1 MTLPLPPLA
10 LPPPMARALHAPVAP
25 DDEALRT
32 AARAAEAAFLAEM
45 LRFAGL
51 GQARAALGGGAGEA
65 QMSGMLARAQ
75 AEVFAESGGIGLA
88 QVIFEALQRP
98 GGGRDAARPG

>member
-1 MTLPLPPLA
+1 MTTPLPA
-10 LPPPMARALHAPVAP
+10 LPVSPPAAGSPRAPAVP
-25 DDEALRT
+25 DDEPLRA
-32 AARAAEAAFLAEM
+32 AARAVEAAFLTEM

-65 QMSGMLARAQ
+65 QISGMLARAQ
-75 AEVFAESGGIGLA
+75 AEVFAEAGGIGLA

-98 GGGRDAARPG
+98 GGGGDAAGSD

>member
-10 LPPPMARALHAPVAP
+10 LPPPVALHAPVAP

-98 GGGRDAARPG
+98 GGQADAARPG